1 MPLVYTFGIK
11 NPKLTNPLI
20 GRDSMT
26 RSRIAICVW
35 AALAGTSIAE
45 AAGFNDGNGKEWMQP
60 QGGVSFSQAAQAC
73 PQDGASACAGSVG
86 GLNLKDWVWATDA
99 QVTQLFG
106 IFEPAILTAPTVE
119 GVFFSAQ
126 QFLGPFAFR
135 PTISFCETYFCGA
148 SASGWTA
155 SKDAAGSPIFGS
167 VGWGNTN
174 VSISGSFKIAPA
186 ASADETASGSVWLW
200 RATGPGAN
208 AYDDAGQVASPAGGV
223 AVDDVLAND
232 WIAGAPASLAS
243 VAVSQGSSD
252 HPGIALDV

>member
-1 MPLVYTFGIK
+1 
-11 NPKLTNPLI
+11 
-20 GRDSMT
+20 MT
-26 RSRIAICVW
+26 RSKIAICVW
-35 AALAGTSIAE
+35 AAFAGTCIAE
-45 AAGFNDGNGKEWMQP
+45 AAGFNDGNGKEWMQL
-60 QGGVSFSQAAQAC
+60 QGTVGLSWNQTAQAC
-73 PQDGASACAGSVG
+73 PQYGASACAGLVG

-106 IFEPAILTAPTVE
+106 IFEPAILTAPVVE
-119 GVFFSAQ
+119 GMAQFFSAQ

-135 PTISFCETYFCGA
+135 PTMSFCETYFCGA
-148 SASGWTA
+148 SASAWTA
-155 SKDAAGSPIFGS
+155 SRDAAGSPIFGS

-223 AVDDVLAND
+223 AVADVLAND
-232 WIAGAPASLAS
+232 WVAGTPAT
-243 VAVSQGSSD
+243 
-252 HPGIALDV
+252 P